1 MVTGPGSVGTYTIHV
16 PFDQNYPGCQVFV
29 TSVVQGG
36 VPYGLTPKSS
46 AIIRN
51 WAGYAEVGTFT
62 RTSGRGQSGT
72 VTGYTTCGG
81 AATPFT
87 LGLLDIT
94 SS

>member
-1 MVTGPGSVGTYTIHV
+1 MTGPGSVGTYTIQIH
-16 PFDQNYPGCQVFV
+16 FNQNYPGCTVHV

-46 AIIRN
+46 PIVRN

-62 RTSGRGQSGT
+62 RTSGRRQSGT
-72 VTGYTTCGG
+72 VTGFTTCGG
-81 AATPFT
+81 ATTPFT
-87 LGLLDIT
+87 LGLIDLT